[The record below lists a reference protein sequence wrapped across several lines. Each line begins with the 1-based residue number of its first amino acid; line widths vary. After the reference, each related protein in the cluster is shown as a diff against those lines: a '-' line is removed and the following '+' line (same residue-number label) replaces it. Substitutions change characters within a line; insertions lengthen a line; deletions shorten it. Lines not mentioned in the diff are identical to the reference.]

1 MDGIKII
8 ADELGEVSARIHE
21 LEAQAE
27 KLRQYLIN
35 YRPDGPVRGVHY
47 TVNVTEKVQFTF
59 NTALLPDSILEDPAF
74 CRRYLDMDKLPA
86 LIRDDDWYY
95 RDVFDPA
102 LLGDEIRQDPRY
114 NTVNVTTYVSAKAH
128 NAPSQNMK

>member
-102 LLGDEIRQDPRY
+102 LLGDEVRQDPRY

>member
-102 LLGDEIRQDPRY
+102 LLGDEVRQDPRY

-128 NAPSQNMK
+128 NAPS